1 MNQNS
6 KHMKKEKKTKS
17 LQNSE
22 LTKTLAIQSN
32 IDKQEQT
39 MVQSQKMEL
48 DSNQKMVTTPFNLQ
62 VEFIWT
68 IDTTRQIMVSVKPQ
82 IRTKT

>member
-6 KHMKKEKKTKS
+6 KHMNKEKKTKS